1 MANNNNDDL
10 VAGVIGFGVLA
21 AAGFVGYKV
30 IRAIADR
37 GQEPTPQPVPAMAS
51 SDTPRYESSSIYDDS
66 DDYYPDYEGE
76 DLEDA
81 END

>member
-1 MANNNNDDL
+1 MWWLLGLYA
-10 VAGVIGFGVLA
+10 LA
-21 AAGFVGYKV
+21 KALEDKKE
-30 IRAIADR
+30 
-37 GQEPTPQPVPAMAS
+37 EPTPTPEPSKPMSELDRVLTAPPSYHTSSS
-51 SDTPRYESSSIYDDS
+51 SD